1 MISLAGEKNISVDN
15 HVLLQHFRFH
25 LKPKAP
31 LHMPAYNKGNVI
43 RGGFGST
50 FRRIVC
56 HGSCRDPE
64 TCELRSVCPYTAVFH
79 PFVPEGSEKISK
91 NRDIPRPFVIKP
103 PLETK
108 ETYLPGERLSFDVVL
123 VGKIKGYLP
132 YFIVT
137 FKELSQAGLG
147 RSRASVELV
156 AAGHVGSDG
165 VEVPVYTKENN
176 LIQPPA
182 NTISWA
188 DLCASNG
195 SNSGSKSSPQDGSV
209 NLPQAGAGNITR
221 VTLRFLTPTM
231 LKADG
236 LQARRPAF
244 GPIAKRLR
252 DRINAL
258 AYFYCGNGLDIDF
271 KAFGT
276 EADKICTVQ
285 DSTRWVENSRYSR
298 RRQVSHDLSG
308 FAGEV
313 TFAGELA
320 PFLPYLKLGE
330 YVHVGKNAV
339 FGNGWYEMV
348 ATR

>member
-1 MISLAGEKNISVDN
+1 MIPDLSL
-15 HVLLQHFRFH
+15 LHFRFN
-25 LKPKAP
+25 LEPKVP

-56 HGSCRDPE
+56 HATCREPE
-64 TCELRSVCPYTAVFH
+64 TCELRNVCPYTTVFH

-91 NRDIPRPFVIKP
+91 NRDIPRPFIIKA

-123 VGKIKGYLP
+123 VGRVKDYLP

-147 RSRASVELV
+147 RNRARAELCAVE
-156 AAGHVGSDG
+156 HVEIGG
-165 VEVPVYTKENN
+165 ARVPVYTMESN
-176 LIQPPA
+176 LVQPPA
-182 NTISWA
+182 SATAWA
-188 DLCASNG
+188 DLCPSHSPSESN
-195 SNSGSKSSPQDGSV
+195 V
-209 NLPQAGAGNITR
+209 TEI
-221 VTLRFLTPTM
+221 TLRFLTPAM

-271 KAFGT
+271 KAFGDD
-276 EADKICTVQ
+276 ADKIATVA
-285 DSTRWVENSRYSR
+285 DSTRWVESSRYSR
-298 RRQVSHDLSG
+298 RRELTHDLSG
-308 FAGEV
+308 FVGEV
-313 TFAGELA
+313 SFEGDFA
-320 PFLPYLKLGE
+320 PFIPYLKLGE
-330 YVHVGKNAV
+330 HVHVGKNAV
-339 FGNGWYEMV
+339 FGNGWYRIESMG
-348 ATR
+348 